1 MKKLDPDICRR
12 IRDARKAAKLSQSVV
27 AEEVGCKQPALSMF
41 EQGDG
46 TKISEEA
53 VVRLAK
59 KFGISLDEPS
69 GTGGGG
75 DAQPVLST
83 SLPAVGFCPNPNC
96 PTNHVYLVDGFE
108 YRRPDRAAA
117 DPVGGRFCAM
127 CGEVLEKKCP
137 SCGASVHDGAVCSFC
152 GSPYVA
158 VLQGHG

>member
-27 AEEVGCKQPALSMF
+27 AEEVGCKQSALSMF

-53 VVRLAK
+53 VVKLAK
-59 KFGISLDEPS
+59 KFSISLDATPS
-69 GTGGGG
+69 AGG
-75 DAQPVLST
+75 DSQPVLST
-83 SLPAVGFCPNPNC
+83 LLPAVGFCPNPNC
-96 PTNHVYLVDGFE
+96 PTNHAYRVDGLE

-158 VLQGHG
+158 VLQGRG